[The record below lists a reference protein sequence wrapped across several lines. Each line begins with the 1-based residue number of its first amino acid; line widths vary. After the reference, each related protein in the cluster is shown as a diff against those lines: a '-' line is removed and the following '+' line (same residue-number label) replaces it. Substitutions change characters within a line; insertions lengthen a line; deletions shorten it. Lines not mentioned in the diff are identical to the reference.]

1 SDVMM
6 WRLRIAGAI
15 AILVA
20 VSATLGAQWPSYPT
34 PGVPRAADG
43 QPILAAPTPRTA
55 DGKVD
60 FSGIWMR
67 AGGGGGGR
75 GRGGPPAPTTTA
87 DGIPLSTFGEVA
99 GRRYRLPLY
108 TLAREPKHRR

>member
-1 SDVMM
+1 MQ
-6 WRLRIAGAI
+6 RLAIALSF

-20 VSATLGAQWPSYPT
+20 VSATVGAQWPSYPT
-34 PGVPRAADG
+34 PDV
-43 QPILAAPTPRTA
+43 PRTA
-55 DGKVD
+55 DGKPVLDGPAPRTPDGKVD

-75 GRGGPPAPTTTA
+75 GRAGAPPAPTTTP

-99 GRRYRLPLY
+99 GRG
-108 TLAREPKHRR
+108 